1 MTTTRRTLE
10 RAEATRLLSSI
21 ADLASAAGA
30 RVVEL
35 AAAAPRRKPD
45 DSPVTAADEAAEA
58 ILCDGLARLL
68 PGLPI
73 IAEEAVSRRTPAL
86 PSGPY
91 LLVDPVDGTR
101 ELVAGRNEYTVNV
114 ALVEAGAP
122 VLGVVYAPA
131 LMSLYAGSGDEAF
144 RAHVPPGADLDRDTI
159 VPIRARPR
167 PKQLIAVVSRSHPD
181 EGSERFLAEL
191 PVEKKLPMG
200 SSLKFARLAEGAA
213 DVYPRHFTVSE
224 WDIAAGH
231 ALLAAAGGTVTAPDG
246 GALVY
251 GNDAG
256 FRVGGFI
263 AWGAPPS

>member
-1 MTTTRRTLE
+1 
-10 RAEATRLLSSI
+10 
-21 ADLASAAGA
+21 
-30 RVVEL
+30 
-35 AAAAPRRKPD
+35 
-45 DSPVTAADEAAEA
+45 
-58 ILCDGLARLL
+58 
-68 PGLPI
+68 
-73 IAEEAVSRRTPAL
+73 
-86 PSGPY
+86 
-91 LLVDPVDGTR
+91 
-101 ELVAGRNEYTVNV
+101 
-114 ALVEAGAP
+114 
-122 VLGVVYAPA
+122 
-131 LMSLYAGSGDEAF
+131 
-144 RAHVPPGADLDRDTI
+144 
-159 VPIRARPR
+159 
-167 PKQLIAVVSRSHPD
+167 VVSRSHPD

-191 PVEKKLPMG
+191 TVEKKLPMG